1 MSKLPN
7 DVYCFHCGFKFD
19 KTDPEGYEACP
30 ECGKGFSDLTE
41 EAQYA
46 VKMVMKSMIEHFR

>member
-7 DVYCFHCGFKFD
+7 TVYCFACGEKFAKSD
-19 KTDPEGYEACP
+19 AEGFEPCP
-30 ECGKGFSDLTE
+30 TCGKGFSDLTE

-46 VKMVMKSMIEHFR
+46 VSMVMKSMIEHFR

>member
-7 DVYCFHCGFKFD
+7 NVYCFHCGFKFG
-19 KTDPEGYEACP
+19 KSDPEGYEGCP
-30 ECGKGFSDLTE
+30 SCGKDFSDLTE

>member
-7 DVYCFHCGFKFD
+7 KVYCFHCGFGFEKS
-19 KTDPEGYEACP
+19 DPEGYEKCP
-30 ECGKGFSDLTE
+30 SCTKDFTDLTE

>member
-7 DVYCFHCGFKFD
+7 KVYCFHCGFKFG
-19 KTDPEGYEACP
+19 KGDPEGYEGCP
-30 ECGKGFSDLTE
+30 SCGKGFSDLTE

-46 VKMVMKSMIEHFR
+46 VNMVMKAMIEHFN